1 MLAQQ
6 ALPLELRW
14 VFLEFRLFFKLRLI
28 PRPWNGIEL
37 PLMPRVEQQFVDVV
51 FLVGGYEYFCHKPIF
66 STRSEYFR
74 ALLADHFDECQ
85 MDGQYDLP
93 IIQINQVSPKGSRE
107 LYLIAGEILIICLLS
122 VFSCVV
128 TFVYTNTC
136 EVTEEVVAELLHTA
150 DMFLLPGLTKL
161 AGKLL
166 ARLVSPDTVI
176 DILRTARLFNLARL
190 EDQVGFCSFPLRK
203 VTINPYFSALS
214 SWRTT
219 SRRWRTARS
228 CTR

>member
-1 MLAQQ
+1 M
-6 ALPLELRW
+6 
-14 VFLEFRLFFKLRLI
+14 
-28 PRPWNGIEL
+28 
-37 PLMPRVEQQFVDVV
+37 
-51 FLVGGYEYFCHKPIF
+51 
-66 STRSEYFR
+66 
-74 ALLADHFDECQ
+74 
-85 MDGQYDLP
+85 
-93 IIQINQVSPKGSRE
+93 
-107 LYLIAGEILIICLLS
+107 S

-190 EDQVGFCSFPLRK
+190 EDQAMEFL
-203 VTINPYFSALS
+203 
-214 SWRTT
+214 
-219 SRRWRTARS
+219 ARNIEVMMNDVELHKMIEEDAAVVQDRQETDS
-228 CTR
+228 VQIIDDIRSQIR